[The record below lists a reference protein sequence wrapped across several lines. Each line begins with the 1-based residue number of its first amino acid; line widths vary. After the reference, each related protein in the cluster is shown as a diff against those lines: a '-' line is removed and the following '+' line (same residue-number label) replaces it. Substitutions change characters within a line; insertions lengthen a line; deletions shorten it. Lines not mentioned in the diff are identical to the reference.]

1 MDTFGNP
8 TPDSHLQYEKS
19 QAVENAW
26 EFVEHT
32 GKSIFLTGKAGTGK
46 TTFLKN
52 VVERSKKNL
61 VVVAPTGVAAMNA
74 GGVTIHSF
82 FQLPLSPF
90 VPGQKAK
97 TFFEFGRE
105 KRRIIAALDLL
116 VIDEIS
122 MVRADL
128 LDAMDSVLRRF
139 RDKNRPFGG
148 VQLLMIG
155 DLCQLTPVVTPE
167 EEGLIREYYNTPYF
181 FGSKALAAVDYV
193 TIVLDK
199 VYRQEDDSFVAILNN
214 IREGRATER
223 DLEILNSRYDP
234 TFNPPEGCGYIRLTT
249 HNRSADAYNDRKL
262 ADIAH
267 KPYVYQAEIKGT
279 FPEYSYPTAPYLTL
293 KVGAQVMFVKNDSSD
308 EHLYYNGKIG
318 EVTYLDATTI
328 RVECIGD
335 MDEIEVTAEEW
346 ENSKYTV
353 NPETLEIQTEVQGT
367 FRQFPLRLAWAIT
380 IHKSQGLT
388 FDHAVIDAINSF
400 APGQVYV
407 ALSRCR
413 SLEGLVLSGR
423 LAAYNIITDSNVN
436 SYISNQEICAAE
448 SVRNLPML
456 KEEYHRQL
464 MMELFDFR
472 NLLDAEDSMLRLM
485 ENSFSSSY
493 PSLLEGHRRAYKN
506 LNVKVREVA
515 DKWRSV
521 IMASDISQLHGD
533 AFLERVKRSAA
544 YFSGEIKKSLES
556 VVPLSGNIK
565 TQNKELSR
573 RLPFVVNALSVA
585 YKSQTGL
592 LDEITETGFS
602 VSNYLDAKYM
612 AIMKAENTDRKA
624 KTRTARGNEKKAKA
638 GKTKEK
644 TWQTSYNMFRRGMS
658 PLEIAKERM
667 LTPQT
672 ILGHLERYIESGEL
686 KLEDVIEQK
695 KIQTIAD
702 AMTMAGY
709 AAGLTEIK
717 NLCPDDIMYSDIRIV
732 MKNMPLGSAESPVD
746 SI

>member
-1 MDTFGNP
+1 MSDSQGQHDTN
-8 TPDSHLQYEKS
+8 

-167 EEGLIREYYNTPYF
+167 DEGLIREYYNTPYF

-199 VYRQEDDSFVAILNN
+199 VYRQEDDNFVGILNN
-214 IREGRATER
+214 IREGHATER
-223 DLEILNSRYDP
+223 DLEILNSRY
-234 TFNPPEGCGYIRLTT
+234 NAQYEPPEGCGYIRLTT
-249 HNRSADAYNDRKL
+249 HNRNADAYNDKKL
-262 ADIAH
+262 ADIDR
-267 KPYVYQAEIKGT
+267 KPYVYNAEITGS
-279 FPEYSYPTAPYLTL
+279 FPEYSYPTAPSLTL

-318 EVTYLDATTI
+318 EVTYLDQTKI

-335 MDEIEVTAEEW
+335 KDEIEVTQEEW
-346 ENSKYTV
+346 ENNKYTI
-353 NPETLEIQTEVQGT
+353 NPETLEIQTEIQGI
-367 FRQFPLRLAWAIT
+367 FKQFPLRLAWAIT

-388 FDHAVIDAINSF
+388 FDRAVIDASNSF

-413 SLEGLVLSGR
+413 SLEGMTLSSR
-423 LAAYNIITDSNVN
+423 LLPYNIITDNYVS
-436 SYISNQEICAAE
+436 SYITNQEKCAAE
-448 SVRNLPML
+448 SVKNLPRL
-456 KEEYHRQL
+456 KDDYYRQL

-472 NLLDAEDSMLRLM
+472 NLFDAEESMLRLM
-485 ENSFSSSY
+485 ETSFSSSY
-493 PSLLEGHRRAYKN
+493 PSLLEGHRQAYRDMNDKIRA
-506 LNVKVREVA
+506 VA
-515 DKWRSV
+515 DKWRAV
-521 IMASDISQLHGD
+521 IMASNISLLQEN

-544 YFSGEIKKSLES
+544 YFANEIKASLEN
-556 VVPLSGNIK
+556 VTHLSGNIK
-565 TQNKELSR
+565 TQNKELGR
-573 RLPFVVNALSVA
+573 RLPFVVNTLRVA
-585 YKSQTGL
+585 YCIHLGL
-592 LDEITETGFS
+592 LEEISETGFS
-602 VSNYLDAKYM
+602 VSEYLDAKYM
-612 AIMKAENTDRKA
+612 AIMKAENTDKKTKARKS
-624 KTRTARGNEKKAKA
+624 GSSEKKAKA
-638 GKTKEK
+638 EKTKEK
-644 TWQTSYNMFRRGMS
+644 TWQTTYNMFRSGMS
-658 PLEIAKERM
+658 PLDIAKERM

-672 ILGHLERYIESGEL
+672 IFGHLERFINSGDL
-686 KLEDVIEQK
+686 KLEEVIEQK
-695 KIQTIAD
+695 RIQTIRD
-702 AMTMAGY
+702 AITMAGS
-709 AAGLTEIK
+709 AAGVTDIK
-717 NLCPDDIMYSDIRIV
+717 NLCPDYIMYHEIRMV
-732 MKNMPLGSAESPVD
+732 LKNTPM
-746 SI
+746 

>member
-1 MDTFGNP
+1 MNTFENNMSDSQGQHDTN
-8 TPDSHLQYEKS
+8 

-167 EEGLIREYYNTPYF
+167 DEGLIREYYNTPYF

-199 VYRQEDDSFVAILNN
+199 VYRQEDDNFVGILNN
-214 IREGRATER
+214 IREGHATER
-223 DLEILNSRYDP
+223 DLEILNSRY
-234 TFNPPEGCGYIRLTT
+234 NAQYEPPEGCGYIRLTT
-249 HNRSADAYNDRKL
+249 HNRNADAYNDKKL
-262 ADIAH
+262 ADIDR
-267 KPYVYQAEIKGT
+267 KPYVYNAEITGS
-279 FPEYSYPTAPYLTL
+279 FPEYSYPTAPSLTL

-318 EVTYLDATTI
+318 EVTYLDQTKI

-335 MDEIEVTAEEW
+335 KDEIEVTQEEW
-346 ENSKYTV
+346 ENNKYTI
-353 NPETLEIQTEVQGT
+353 NPETLEIQTEIQGI
-367 FRQFPLRLAWAIT
+367 FKQFPLRLAWAIT

-388 FDHAVIDAINSF
+388 FDRAVIDASNSF

-413 SLEGLVLSGR
+413 SLEGMTLSSR
-423 LAAYNIITDSNVN
+423 LLPYNIITDNYVS
-436 SYISNQEICAAE
+436 SYITNQEKCAAE
-448 SVRNLPML
+448 SVKNLPRL
-456 KEEYHRQL
+456 KDDYYRQL

-472 NLLDAEDSMLRLM
+472 NLFDAEESMLRLM
-485 ENSFSSSY
+485 ETSFSSSY
-493 PSLLEGHRRAYKN
+493 PSLLEGHRQAYRDMNDKIRA
-506 LNVKVREVA
+506 VA
-515 DKWRSV
+515 DKWRAV
-521 IMASDISQLHGD
+521 IMASNISLLQEN

-544 YFSGEIKKSLES
+544 YFANEIKASLEN
-556 VVPLSGNIK
+556 VIHLSGNIK
-565 TQNKELSR
+565 TQNKELGR
-573 RLPFVVNALSVA
+573 RLPFVVNALRVA
-585 YKSQTGL
+585 YCIHLGL
-592 LDEITETGFS
+592 LEEISEAGFS
-602 VSNYLDAKYM
+602 VSEYLDAKYM
-612 AIMKAENTDRKA
+612 AIMKAENTDKKTKARKS
-624 KTRTARGNEKKAKA
+624 GSSEKKAKA
-638 GKTKEK
+638 EKTKEK
-644 TWQTSYNMFRRGMS
+644 TWQTTYNMFRSGMS
-658 PLEIAKERM
+658 PLDIAKERM

-672 ILGHLERYIESGEL
+672 IFGHLERFINSGDL
-686 KLEDVIEQK
+686 KMEEVIEQK
-695 KIQTIAD
+695 RIQTIRD
-702 AMTMAGY
+702 AITMAGS
-709 AAGLTEIK
+709 AAGVTDIK
-717 NLCPDDIMYSDIRIV
+717 NLCPDYIMYHEIRMV
-732 MKNMPLGSAESPVD
+732 LKNTPM
-746 SI
+746 

>member
-1 MDTFGNP
+1 MNTFENNMSDSQGQHDTN
-8 TPDSHLQYEKS
+8 

-167 EEGLIREYYNTPYF
+167 DEGLIREYYNTPYF

-199 VYRQEDDSFVAILNN
+199 VYRQEDDNFVGILNN
-214 IREGRATER
+214 IREGHATER
-223 DLEILNSRYDP
+223 DLEILNSRY
-234 TFNPPEGCGYIRLTT
+234 NAQYEPPEGCGYIRLTT
-249 HNRSADAYNDRKL
+249 HNRNADAYNDKKL
-262 ADIAH
+262 ADIDR
-267 KPYVYQAEIKGT
+267 KPYVYNAEITGS
-279 FPEYSYPTAPYLTL
+279 FPEYSYPTAPSLTL

-318 EVTYLDATTI
+318 EVTYLDQTKI

-335 MDEIEVTAEEW
+335 KDEIEVTQEEW
-346 ENSKYTV
+346 ENNKYTI
-353 NPETLEIQTEVQGT
+353 NPETLEIQTEIQGI
-367 FRQFPLRLAWAIT
+367 FKQFPLRLAWAIT

-388 FDHAVIDAINSF
+388 FDRAVIDASNSF

-413 SLEGLVLSGR
+413 SLEGMTLSSR
-423 LAAYNIITDSNVN
+423 LLPYNIITDNYVS
-436 SYISNQEICAAE
+436 SYITNQEKCAAE
-448 SVRNLPML
+448 SVKNLPRL
-456 KEEYHRQL
+456 KDDYYRQL

-472 NLLDAEDSMLRLM
+472 NLFDAEESMLRLM
-485 ENSFSSSY
+485 ETSFSSSY
-493 PSLLEGHRRAYKN
+493 PSLLEGHRQAYRDMNDKIRA
-506 LNVKVREVA
+506 VA
-515 DKWRSV
+515 DKWRAV
-521 IMASDISQLHGD
+521 IMASNISLLQEN

-544 YFSGEIKKSLES
+544 YFANEIKASLEN
-556 VVPLSGNIK
+556 VTHLSGNIK
-565 TQNKELSR
+565 TQNKELGR
-573 RLPFVVNALSVA
+573 RLPFVVNTLRVA
-585 YKSQTGL
+585 YCIHLGL
-592 LDEITETGFS
+592 LEEISETGFS
-602 VSNYLDAKYM
+602 VSEYLDAKYM
-612 AIMKAENTDRKA
+612 AIMKAENTDKKTKARKS
-624 KTRTARGNEKKAKA
+624 GSSEKKAKA
-638 GKTKEK
+638 EKTKEK
-644 TWQTSYNMFRRGMS
+644 TWQTTYNMFRSGMS
-658 PLEIAKERM
+658 PLDIAKERM

-672 ILGHLERYIESGEL
+672 IFGHLERFINSGDL
-686 KLEDVIEQK
+686 KLEEVIEQK
-695 KIQTIAD
+695 RIQTIRD
-702 AMTMAGY
+702 AITMAGS
-709 AAGLTEIK
+709 AAGVTDIK
-717 NLCPDDIMYSDIRIV
+717 NLCPDYIMYHEIRMV
-732 MKNMPLGSAESPVD
+732 LKNTPM
-746 SI
+746 